1 MGGYI
6 LRRLLQSAVLIFAIA
21 TLIAVGVRLI
31 PGDPAYVLLGE
42 GQATP
47 DRVRLL
53 REQLGLERPV
63 HIQYLE
69 WLGRL
74 ARGDLGVSLISR
86 RPVGPDLL
94 QRLPRTLELTA
105 AATLLALVLGLP
117 AGILAAMNRNG
128 PLDLAVS
135 VLALLG
141 LSSPV
146 FVLGTL
152 LVLVFGLYLRL
163 FPATGFV
170 DLTQDPVGHF
180 NRLLLPA
187 LTLAAA
193 MAGVVAR
200 MARSAMLDVLGEDY
214 LRTARAKG
222 LSERAVVFGHAL
234 PNALIPVVAVVGVQM
249 GSLLGGSVIVEY
261 IFNWPGLSTYLLQGI
276 AQRDYPVVQAVVLVV
291 AALFIL
297 LNLLTD
303 LSYGVL
309 DPRVRYG

>member
-1 MGGYI
+1 VGSYI
-6 LRRLLQSAVLIFAIA
+6 LRRLLQSAILIFAVA
-21 TLIAVGVRLI
+21 TLIAVAVRLI

-53 REQLGLERPV
+53 REQLGLEKPV

-105 AATLLALVLGLP
+105 AATFLALLFGLP
-117 AGILAAMNRNG
+117 AGILAAVNRNG
-128 PLDLAVS
+128 PVDLGVS

-141 LSSPV
+141 VSSPV

-152 LVLVFGLYLRL
+152 LVLIFGLYLRL

-187 LTLAAA
+187 ATLAAA
-193 MAGVVAR
+193 MAGVIAR
-200 MARSAMLDVLGEDY
+200 MARSAVLEVLGEDY

-222 LSERAVVFGHAL
+222 LRERAVILGHGL

-276 AQRDYPVVQAVVLVV
+276 AQRDYPVVQAVVLTVS
-291 AALFIL
+291 ALFIL

-303 LSYGVL
+303 LSYGLL
-309 DPRVRYG
+309 DPRIRYG

>member
-1 MGGYI
+1 MGGYV
-6 LRRLLQSAVLIFAIA
+6 LRRLAQSAVLIFAVA
-21 TLIAVGVRLI
+21 TLVAVLVRLI
-31 PGDPAYVLLGE
+31 PGDPVQVLLGE

-47 DRVRLL
+47 ERVRLL
-53 REQLGLERPV
+53 REQLGLEKPV
-63 HIQYLE
+63 HVQYLE

-74 ARGDLGVSLISR
+74 VRGDLGVSLISR
-86 RPVGPDLL
+86 RAIGPDLL
-94 QRLPRTLELTA
+94 QRLPRTLELTV
-105 AATLLALVLGLP
+105 AATLLALAVGLP
-117 AGILAAMNRNG
+117 AGILAAVNRNG
-128 PLDLAVS
+128 PVDLAVS

-141 LSSPV
+141 LSAPV

-152 LVLVFGLYLRL
+152 LVLVFGLYLRV

-170 DLTQDPVGHF
+170 DLTQDPWGHVS
-180 NRLLLPA
+180 RLLLPA
-187 LTLAAA
+187 ATLAAA
-193 MAGVVAR
+193 MAGVIAR
-200 MARSAMLDVLGEDY
+200 MARSAMLVLAEDY

-222 LSERAVVFGHAL
+222 LTERAVVFGHAL

-291 AALFIL
+291 SALFIL

-303 LSYGVL
+303 LSYGLL
-309 DPRVRYG
+309 DPRIRYG